1 MPQSQL
7 EGQWAAGSPSGSC
20 ELLPAPS
27 LCNRGIKGGRGGVE
41 EEKGKKE
48 EVGWGGVGG
57 NSLERRLKQRGGV
70 IGKWEKVH
78 TGTSQSFLE
87 QFPVWLPKSSGIYLL
102 ELDSCTVRCRL
113 FLIAL

>member
-1 MPQSQL
+1 M
-7 EGQWAAGSPSGSC
+7 
-20 ELLPAPS
+20 
-27 LCNRGIKGGRGGVE
+27 E
-41 EEKGKKE
+41 EEKGKRE
-48 EVGWGGVGG
+48 GVGLGG
-57 NSLERRLKQRGGV
+57 NSLERRLKQRGV